1 MRTRTTAASTPRSC
15 SDSTASGT
23 ASCNPRGKVGTSA
36 DNALAES
43 FHASLK
49 RELLGTGGRF
59 TDADTAR
66 LEVFSY
72 LNWFNHRRRHSSL
85 GYDSPVEY
93 EQRLA
98 TVPTTV

>member
-1 MRTRTTAASTPRSC
+1 LRPPIESKQYTSLQFRQYCDAKGVLRS
-15 SDSTASGT
+15 
-23 ASCNPRGKVGTSA
+23 RGAVGTSA

-49 RELLGTGGRF
+49 RELLGSGGKF
-59 TDADTAR
+59 TDADTTR

-72 LNWFNHRRRHSSL
+72 LNWFNHKRRHSSL

-98 TVPTTV
+98 TVHSTV